1 MEAESRMKI
10 TKNVLE
16 AITAHAKREAPIE
29 ACGYLAREGGIITR
43 HYELANID
51 RSPEHFLFDPKEQFA
66 VFRDARAKG
75 LEICAV
81 YHSHPATPAR
91 PSAED
96 IKLAYDPSL
105 SYVIISLAA
114 DDADVR
120 SFKIRKLKAEQEVL
134 EVIDGDK
141 L

>member
-43 HYELANID
+43 YYELANID
-51 RSPEHFLFDPKEQFA
+51 RSPEHFSFDPKEQFA

-75 LEICAV
+75 FEIYAV

-96 IKLAYDPSL
+96 IKLAFDPNL
-105 SYVIISLAA
+105 SYVIVSLAGGKA
-114 DDADVR
+114 DAI
-120 SFKIRKLKAEQEVL
+120 SFKIKNAKAEQEVL